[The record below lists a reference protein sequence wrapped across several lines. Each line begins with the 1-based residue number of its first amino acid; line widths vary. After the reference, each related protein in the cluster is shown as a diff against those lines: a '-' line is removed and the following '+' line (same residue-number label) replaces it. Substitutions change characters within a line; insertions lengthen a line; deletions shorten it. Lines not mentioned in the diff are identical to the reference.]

1 MKLRSK
7 NVSEILALLKV
18 PLLGENSG
26 VQFLGPRSLPEVSSL
41 RFWGWVL
48 ALKLKLNLV
57 DHGILCRKDFLAGT
71 SSFRLILLKHY

>member
-7 NVSEILALLKV
+7 NVSEILALL
-18 PLLGENSG
+18 NSG
-26 VQFLGPRSLPEVSSL
+26 VQFLGPRSLPEVSCL
-41 RFWGWVL
+41 GFWGWVL